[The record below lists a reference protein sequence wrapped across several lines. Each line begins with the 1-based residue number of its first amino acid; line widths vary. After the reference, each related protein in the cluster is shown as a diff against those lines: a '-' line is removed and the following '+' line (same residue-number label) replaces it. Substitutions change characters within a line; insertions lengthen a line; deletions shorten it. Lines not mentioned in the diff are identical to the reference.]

1 MASFSRR
8 TLPSLSFK
16 STKLFF
22 TIFYSKTPTPE
33 LVEFSKGLTEANL
46 DPVGAAVSIPAG
58 YPSAPSKLPVIIT
71 GLLSRYSLL

>member
-8 TLPSLSFK
+8 TFPSRSFK

-22 TIFYSKTPTPE
+22 TILYTKTPE
-33 LVEFSKGLTEANL
+33 LELSKGLTEANL

-58 YPSAPSKLPVIIT
+58 YPSASSKLT
-71 GLLSRYSLL
+71 FLSGLFYLN